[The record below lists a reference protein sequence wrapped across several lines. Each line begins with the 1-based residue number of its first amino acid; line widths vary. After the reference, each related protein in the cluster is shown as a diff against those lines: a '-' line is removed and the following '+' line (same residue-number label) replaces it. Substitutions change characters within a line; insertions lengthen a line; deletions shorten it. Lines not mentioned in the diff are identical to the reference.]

1 MITQEDID
9 AFREMAEE
17 GVQEGYVY
25 VIMNKAWPDWVKIGR
40 AIDANDR
47 LRAYQTSSPLRDY
60 QIVHSVHFEDVNAAE
75 RKAHLIAARMTG
87 APWNKVDNG
96 EWFRLTHEQAIDVLR
111 EVTLD

>member
-9 AFREMAEE
+9 AFREMAED

-25 VIMNKAWPDWVKIGR
+25 VITNKAWPDWVKIGR

-60 QIVHSVHFEDVNAAE
+60 WIVHSVHFDDVNAAE

-87 APWNKVDNG
+87 KPWNKVDNG
-96 EWFRLTHEQAIDVLR
+96 EWFRLSEQQAR
-111 EVTLD
+111 EVLKEVTGD